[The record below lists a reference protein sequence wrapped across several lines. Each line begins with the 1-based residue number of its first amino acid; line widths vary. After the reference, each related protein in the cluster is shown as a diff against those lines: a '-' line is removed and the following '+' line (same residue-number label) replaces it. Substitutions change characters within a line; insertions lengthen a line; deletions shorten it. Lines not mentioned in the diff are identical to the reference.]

1 MDCSEAGRRGG
12 QSRSA
17 AKRAASARNLELA
30 RQLRALMS
38 ETEAQVA
45 EARAKGVTD
54 TNATQWL
61 EDARINIKNLETP
74 GYVQRP
80 LVLVA
85 HQKASK

>member
-1 MDCSEAGRRGG
+1 MDTREAGKKGG

-30 RQLRALMS
+30 RKLRAQMS

-45 EARAKGVTD
+45 EASAKGVTD

-61 EDARINIKNLETP
+61 ADARINIKNLETP
-74 GYVQRP
+74 AYVQKP
-80 LVLVA
+80 VVLVA
-85 HQKASK
+85 RQKASD